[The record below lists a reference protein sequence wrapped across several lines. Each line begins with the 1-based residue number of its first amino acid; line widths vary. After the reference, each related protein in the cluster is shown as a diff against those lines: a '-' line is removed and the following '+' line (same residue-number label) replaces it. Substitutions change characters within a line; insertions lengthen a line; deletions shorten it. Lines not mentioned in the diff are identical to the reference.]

1 MPSSRA
7 TKKPPP
13 KEAAAGARKKRGNAT
28 ANQTSKVI
36 TRSTAKLPTAN
47 TGHNNISG
55 HNLLDD
61 IEEQNL
67 DIEEQKSDGEESHNQ
82 PDKPVNSVILEQTA
96 QELATDTVQAGKQDA
111 AGPPKKK
118 LRLGQTRET
127 LPYRGM
133 YLACPSPNCERVQ
146 YVPND
151 ATGKKN
157 VPKCI
162 RESQN
167 GSGPR
172 QEIKLQLDKLI
183 LEPPAGVNQ
192 TQQINMFCDQIES
205 GIQVT
210 NTFKNFKRNHIIEC
224 FSGCKTASEMTEA
237 KRSSLPPLY
246 RDHRRNV
253 LSAAEIKEKKRQKK
267 LNDQIMLHRLK
278 RIAKFIVDPRNFDS
292 YMGLEVSEIFP
303 YNKEEVMEAIGHFSP

>member
-1 MPSSRA
+1 MLSSRA

-82 PDKPVNSVILEQTA
+82 SDKTVNSVILEQTA

-118 LRLGQTRET
+118 TET
-127 LPYRGM
+127 WPDQGDSSLSRHVSS
-133 YLACPSPNCERVQ
+133 LSISQ
-146 YVPND
+146 L
-151 ATGKKN
+151 
-157 VPKCI
+157 
-162 RESQN
+162 RESSICSQ
-167 GSGPR
+167 
-172 QEIKLQLDKLI
+172 
-183 LEPPAGVNQ
+183 
-192 TQQINMFCDQIES
+192 
-205 GIQVT
+205 
-210 NTFKNFKRNHIIEC
+210 
-224 FSGCKTASEMTEA
+224 
-237 KRSSLPPLY
+237 
-246 RDHRRNV
+246 
-253 LSAAEIKEKKRQKK
+253 
-267 LNDQIMLHRLK
+267 
-278 RIAKFIVDPRNFDS
+278 
-292 YMGLEVSEIFP
+292 
-303 YNKEEVMEAIGHFSP
+303 

>member
-1 MPSSRA
+1 MPLSNARPYKMTNPAKYQTRWQHCSTSHGTSVVTPVSTYTQLQFLPTEKMSKTMPSSRA

-82 PDKPVNSVILEQTA
+82 SDKPVNSVILEQTA

-127 LPYRGM
+127 LPY
-133 YLACPSPNCERVQ
+133 
-146 YVPND
+146 
-151 ATGKKN
+151 
-157 VPKCI
+157 
-162 RESQN
+162 
-167 GSGPR
+167 
-172 QEIKLQLDKLI
+172 
-183 LEPPAGVNQ
+183 
-192 TQQINMFCDQIES
+192 
-205 GIQVT
+205 
-210 NTFKNFKRNHIIEC
+210 
-224 FSGCKTASEMTEA
+224 
-237 KRSSLPPLY
+237 
-246 RDHRRNV
+246 
-253 LSAAEIKEKKRQKK
+253 
-267 LNDQIMLHRLK
+267 
-278 RIAKFIVDPRNFDS
+278 
-292 YMGLEVSEIFP
+292 
-303 YNKEEVMEAIGHFSP
+303 